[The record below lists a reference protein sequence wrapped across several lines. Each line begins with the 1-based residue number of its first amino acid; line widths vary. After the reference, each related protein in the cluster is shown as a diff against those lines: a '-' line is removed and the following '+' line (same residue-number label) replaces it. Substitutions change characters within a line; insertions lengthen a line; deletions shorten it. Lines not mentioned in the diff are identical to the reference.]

1 MFFDYFRLENPNIAK
16 NREALFLRDYPI
28 VCSISRKGRITK
40 KEVDKAIADIKS
52 SGKMKALFKKY
63 GSMYVD

>member
-1 MFFDYFRLENPNIAK
+1 DYFRLENPSIAN
-16 NREALFLRDYPI
+16 NREGLFLRDYPI

-40 KEVDKAIADIKS
+40 KALDKAIDDIKT

-63 GSMYVD
+63 GSTYID